1 MNRQDSN
8 RPFSLW
14 LTLLV
19 LPILALAIYLQVN
32 KTAPQISPKTDSA
45 EVILENVAASAA
57 HPKAIVSTDN
67 KPRIVSTSNE
77 SPLLTPTE
85 PVGLDP
91 ESARAAV
98 HKVENGVYERA
109 TLMFEWEPVDMAWA
123 GAHEQALRDMFSQH
137 QGLQRVS
144 VNSISCH
151 TSMCRIEVFTS
162 RDADA
167 DFFTA
172 MFYDGLANFRD
183 GALKAEAAIARRMEL
198 GVTSV
203 YVARKDHT
211 LGFY

>member
-8 RPFSLW
+8 RSLPLW
-14 LTLLV
+14 LALLV

-32 KTAPQISPKTDSA
+32 KTSPQNSADATSENHSTNIVNPIPVVSVGAAPEAVTTPADSPA
-45 EVILENVAASAA
+45 LVPA
-57 HPKAIVSTDN
+57 
-67 KPRIVSTSNE
+67 
-77 SPLLTPTE
+77 E
-85 PVGLDP
+85 PVRLDP
-91 ESARAAV
+91 ESTRSAV
-98 HKVENGVYERA
+98 HQVENSVYERA
-109 TLMFEWEPVDMAWA
+109 TAMFEQEAVDTAWA
-123 GAHEQALRDMFSQH
+123 GAHEQALRDMFAQH
-137 QGLQRVS
+137 EGLQRVS

-151 TSMCRIEVFTS
+151 ASMCRIEVFTS

-183 GALKAEAAIARRMEL
+183 GALNAEAAITRRMEL

-203 YVARKDHT
+203 YVARKYHT

>member
-8 RPFSLW
+8 NPFTLW
-14 LTLLV
+14 LALLV
-19 LPILALAIYLQVN
+19 LPILALAVYLHFDKTPVPDAPGDLIQANSTALDAIPQSVN
-32 KTAPQISPKTDSA
+32 DFKLATPPTPDVP
-45 EVILENVAASAA
+45 EA
-57 HPKAIVSTDN
+57 HPLV
-67 KPRIVSTSNE
+67 
-77 SPLLTPTE
+77 TP

-91 ESARAAV
+91 EVARAAV

-109 TLMFEWEPVDMAWA
+109 TAMFELEPIDVDWA
-123 GAHEQALRDMFSQH
+123 GNYEQALRDMFSQH

-144 VNSISCH
+144 INSIRCH
-151 TSMCRIEVFTS
+151 TSMCRIEVFTP

-172 MFYDGLANFRD
+172 MFYDGLATFRA
-183 GALKAEAAIARRMEL
+183 GELKAEAAITRRMEQ
-198 GVTSV
+198 GMTSV